1 MDHDV
6 DLSWQLFVNEL
17 LGCFCDFFYLFCVM
31 SAVNVRMLDKV
42 FCFKQKTAYEM
53 RISDW
58 SSDVCSSDLLKFR
71 REDTSSFSATV
82 GGDFDIGASLLNI
95 EAGYTRAT
103 KRDPHRT
110 EWSFETDGFGGS
122 YDTTGI
128 FPRYSVDDVAYDA
141 ANFDFNEVDYEN
153 RHAVEILYQGRID
166 YRTPIAIGDDSTIKF
181 GVKAPQRN
189 KTNNE
194 EVTVYDGFAG
204 ALALP

>member
-1 MDHDV
+1 
-6 DLSWQLFVNEL
+6 
-17 LGCFCDFFYLFCVM
+17 
-31 SAVNVRMLDKV
+31 
-42 FCFKQKTAYEM
+42 M

-58 SSDVCSSDLLKFR
+58 SSDVCSSDLTSGRFGDAEAARDLKFR

-141 ANFDFNEVDYEN
+141 ANFDFNEVDYAN
-153 RHAVEILYQGRID
+153 RHAVER
-166 YRTPIAIGDDSTIKF
+166 S
-181 GVKAPQRN
+181 
-189 KTNNE
+189 E
-194 EVTVYDGFAG
+194 EHTSE
-204 ALALP
+204 LPSLMLTSYSRLCLTQKEHEDRQTT

>member
-1 MDHDV
+1 MCVFFFSSRRRHTRCALV
-6 DLSWQLFVNEL
+6 TGVQTCALPISW
-17 LGCFCDFFYLFCVM
+17 
-31 SAVNVRMLDKV
+31 S
-42 FCFKQKTAYEM
+42 
-53 RISDW
+53 
-58 SSDVCSSDLLKFR
+58 
-71 REDTSSFSATV
+71 
-82 GGDFDIGASLLNI
+82 
-95 EAGYTRAT
+95 RAT

-181 GVKAPQRN
+181 GVQATQRN
-189 KTNNE
+189 KPKERTSVVVGKSVSE
-194 EVTVYDGFAG
+194 RVKYGG
-204 ALALP
+204 P